1 MVADGRTIQ
10 ILDPCPED
18 VPEELGLTR
27 QLSSLEGKV
36 VGLLEN
42 RKHHAD
48 SFLQELQK
56 VLEQE
61 YRAKKVIYNTKFSFS
76 MPCAEETLTAMVEEC
91 DAVVHAIA
99 D

>member
-18 VPEELGLTR
+18 VPEELGLSR
-27 QLSSLEGKV
+27 QLPGLEGKV
-36 VGLLEN
+36 IGLLEN

-48 SFLQELQK
+48 SFLLELQK

-61 YRAKKVIYNTKFSFS
+61 YRAKKVVYSTKFSFS
-76 MPCAEETLTAMVEEC
+76 APCAEETLDAMVEEC

>member
-1 MVADGRTIQ
+1 MVANGRTIE

-18 VPEELGLTR
+18 VPEELGLSH
-27 QLSSLEGKV
+27 QLPSLEGKV

-48 SFLQELQK
+48 SFLQELEK
-56 VLEQE
+56 VLRQE
-61 YRAKKVIYNTKFSFS
+61 YGAKKVIYNTKFSYS
-76 MPCAEETLTAMVEEC
+76 APCAEETLSAMVEEC